1 MTFINAI
8 VRGMFVDKVF
18 NTLLEKKTLETEKR
32 SNFFGKL
39 FVDRGDRAACG
50 EAKQTIIALW

>member
-1 MTFINAI
+1 MSLINAI
-8 VRGMFVDKVF
+8 VRERFVDKVF
-18 NTLLEKKTLETEKR
+18 YTLLEKKTLETKKR

-39 FVDRGDRAACG
+39 FVDRGNRAACG

>member
-1 MTFINAI
+1 MLIRFS
-8 VRGMFVDKVF
+8 
-18 NTLLEKKTLETEKR
+18 TLFWRKKTLETEKR